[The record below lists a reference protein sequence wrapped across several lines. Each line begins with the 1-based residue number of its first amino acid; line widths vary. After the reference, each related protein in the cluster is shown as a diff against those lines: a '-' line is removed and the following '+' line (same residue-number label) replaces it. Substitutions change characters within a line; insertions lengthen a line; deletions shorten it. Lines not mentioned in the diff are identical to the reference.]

1 VDQTAIVNI
10 ACRSSD
16 QKYEKFPSIVEVGL
30 NKEEWR
36 VHYGDVLDKK
46 NDSQPNLQDE

>member
-1 VDQTAIVNI
+1 MRVVNI

-16 QKYEKFPSIVEVGL
+16 QKYEKYPSIVEVGL
-30 NKEEWR
+30 NKEHWR

-46 NDSQPNLQDE
+46 TGETIEGDEEQM